1 MERGVSTVRAFR
13 GMKDKEA
20 LQEIVFI
27 TSHYVNK
34 TDWWKRDREDY
45 IDKLINFLEENVVHG
60 AIDNN
65 YK

>member
-1 MERGVSTVRAFR
+1 
-13 GMKDKEA
+13 MKDKEA

>member
-1 MERGVSTVRAFR
+1 
-13 GMKDKEA
+13 MKDTKA

-34 TDWWKRDREDY
+34 TDWRKKDKEEY
-45 IDKLINFLEENVVHG
+45 VNKLINFLEENVVHS